1 MCFAPAVLTRAKI
14 HFAIVVVVVEL
25 NNHKKIN

>member
-1 MCFAPAVLTRAKI
+1 MCFAPAVLTRTKI
-14 HFAIVVVVVEL
+14 HFAIVVVVEL